1 MMRRGRIRCRS
12 LSRPNNLGTVLQVSR
27 QAMGEGEG
35 RDGCRNKR
43 MDFEKLFLFRLY
55 VSLLI
60 FALSGKYNDG
70 IYKGW
75 PIQIQSE
82 LQLVET

>member
-1 MMRRGRIRCRS
+1 MMRLGRIRCRS

-35 RDGCRNKR
+35 RDGCRTKR
-43 MDFEKLFLFRLY
+43 MDLEKLFLFRLY

-60 FALSGKYNDG
+60 FALFGKYDDG
-70 IYKGW
+70 IYKDW